1 MDPRVEKIQHIM
13 RQNLH
18 KEVSLSELAQSVN
31 LSVWRLSHIFNSEV
45 GMGPIKY
52 LRYLRMD
59 RARELLETSYLSVK
73 EIGYHVGLND
83 ESHFARDFKKVYG
96 APPKVYRRQFKNA
109 SNGLGNRKSLGSDVH
124 KGLAK
129 AAKGCALISL
139 NLLPHL
145 VSAVEVTSLTSM
157 Y

>member
-1 MDPRVEKIQHIM
+1 M
-13 RQNLH
+13 RENLH

-52 LRYLRMD
+52 LRHLRMD
-59 RARELLETSYLSVK
+59 RARQLLETSYLSVK

-96 APPKVYRRQFKNA
+96 APPKVYRSQFKTA
-109 SNGLGNRKSLGSDVH
+109 GSIGSGNRKSLGSEVH
-124 KGLAK
+124 KGLAN

-139 NLLPHL
+139 NILSHL
-145 VSAVEVTSLTSM
+145 VSAIEALA
-157 Y
+157 

>member
-1 MDPRVEKIQHIM
+1 MQE
-13 RQNLH
+13 NLH

-31 LSVWRLSHIFNSEV
+31 LSVWRLSHIFTSDI

-59 RARELLETSYLSVK
+59 KARQLLETSYLSVK

-83 ESHFARDFKKVYG
+83 ESHFVRDFKKVYG
-96 APPKVYRRQFKNA
+96 APPNVYRRQFKNA
-109 SNGLGNRKSLGSDVH
+109 GSNGSVNRKSLGSKVH
-124 KGLAK
+124 QGLAK

-139 NLLPHL
+139 NLLSYL
-145 VSAVEVTSLTSM
+145 VSAVEALA
-157 Y
+157 

>member
-1 MDPRVEKIQHIM
+1 MDPRVEKIQRIM
-13 RQNLH
+13 QENLH

-31 LSVWRLSHIFNSEV
+31 LSVWRLSHIFNSDI

-59 RARELLETSYLSVK
+59 KARQLLETSYLSVK

-109 SNGLGNRKSLGSDVH
+109 GTNGSGNRKSLGSEVH
-124 KGLAK
+124 QGLAK

-139 NLLPHL
+139 NILSYL
-145 VSAVEVTSLTSM
+145 VSAVEVLA
-157 Y
+157 